1 MTTNYPKP
9 FLRNKIWYF
18 RYTDRYGKR
27 VQKSTQCQKKA
38 EAQKIIKNIIDLLD
52 SDFDMEI
59 TLEQLLSLYT
69 NPLTNPRY
77 LDAQISG
84 ASYGMR
90 YAIKVGK
97 EAEVFLKTLS
107 NRKAL
112 LHQPLHKITRRTV
125 KDMAQMIVHEHG
137 RTAKARSMYKMVKT
151 TFSQAADDGIIQM
164 SPALGLPDI
173 KVKPVKKKFALPPQD
188 IRKIIHSDL
197 FPSQEAKACFII
209 LATCGLRRG
218 EFLAMTSRQVQGDA
232 LVIDRAYKNDELTI
246 IGPPKWGKVRTI
258 ALPEIAQESL
268 ASLFTGRKS
277 LSLTARNLST
287 YMRQI
292 GRAASKL
299 EGMIMPECWANLT
312 PHVLR
317 HSLNTMLRVE
327 GLPDVLVAE
336 YMSWTHQDN
345 NSVQEGYTHLYARNL
360 RPVANAVDRL
370 IGYGKTDLALAK

>member
-97 EAEVFLKTLS
+97 ETEVFLKTIS
-107 NRKAL
+107 NRKVL

-151 TFSQAADDGIIQM
+151 TFSQAVDDGLIPQ
-164 SPALGLPDI
+164 SPAMNLPDI
-173 KVKPVKKKFALPPQD
+173 HTKPTRVKFALSASD
-188 IRKIIHSDL
+188 IRRVIRRDV
-197 FPSQEAKACFII
+197 FPSQIARDAFVI
-209 LATCGLRRG
+209 LATTGLRKS
-218 EFLAMTSRQVQGDA
+218 EFLT
-232 LVIDRAYKNDELTI
+232 
-246 IGPPKWGKVRTI
+246 
-258 ALPEIAQESL
+258 
-268 ASLFTGRKS
+268 
-277 LSLTARNLST
+277 
-287 YMRQI
+287 
-292 GRAASKL
+292 
-299 EGMIMPECWANLT
+299 
-312 PHVLR
+312 
-317 HSLNTMLRVE
+317 
-327 GLPDVLVAE
+327 
-336 YMSWTHQDN
+336 
-345 NSVQEGYTHLYARNL
+345 
-360 RPVANAVDRL
+360 L
-370 IGYGKTDLALAK
+370 I